1 MLTRGQMK
9 RIIDRL
15 PDSELRFLSQV
26 MEGMLAVYKLQRE
39 AGASVPVG
47 NDSARSKALR
57 PLNDIIEEIDQGRKK
72 DPMREVMITPVKD
85 LLNQINTQP
94 EPESPPKVSKTSKAN
109 ERPAAQDEQAVIEA
123 RRREQQ
129 DWTV

>member
-94 EPESPPKVSKTSKAN
+94 EPEPTPKASKTSKAN
-109 ERPAAQDEQAVIEA
+109 ERPADEQAVIEA